1 VDCGKSST
9 AGHLYALTGG
19 LSEHELD
26 KLQKDQTKKTQ
37 MWSRVLDIWEEE
49 QERGKTHEFNLLP
62 LTYNGNE
69 YQMIDTPGHQ
79 LFIRSLIEGISY
91 FNSNEIIGCLIL
103 SMAGTEFESG
113 FLGGQT
119 KEDIIIARSIGID
132 SLIVLCNKMDTINW
146 DQEKYDRVVKKVSPF
161 INACKFNN
169 VHYIP
174 ISGYDGINLVNNH
187 KSDNWYNGGTL
198 MEIIESVELSDPE
211 PLTIDFSQKWNL
223 AVIDMRVLWAPY
235 IIAPGF
241 KCVMHYNGQEYEV
254 IFAKFKKQKFLK
266 ERVNDVV
273 VIKTAVPV
281 QSESVQDENK
291 SCPDNEIIQ
300 TNRALFRY
308 SDKTIGF
315 GIIKQ
320 IKLC

>member
-1 VDCGKSST
+1 
-9 AGHLYALTGG
+9 
-19 LSEHELD
+19 
-26 KLQKDQTKKTQ
+26 
-37 MWSRVLDIWEEE
+37 
-49 QERGKTHEFNLLP
+49 
-62 LTYNGNE
+62 
-69 YQMIDTPGHQ
+69 
-79 LFIRSLIEGISY
+79 
-91 FNSNEIIGCLIL
+91 
-103 SMAGTEFESG
+103 
-113 FLGGQT
+113 
-119 KEDIIIARSIGID
+119 
-132 SLIVLCNKMDTINW
+132 
-146 DQEKYDRVVKKVSPF
+146 
-161 INACKFNN
+161 
-169 VHYIP
+169 
-174 ISGYDGINLVNNH
+174 
-187 KSDNWYNGGTL
+187 